1 MAEFAGAFAAGH
13 GPNIAR
19 GWTSL
24 KSETR
29 EWILDRYGELGRRLK
44 AAAPDVLLVQ
54 SNDHWVNFFLDNMP
68 AFCIGIGDEHDG
80 PPEPFMKPVFAHETW
95 PGHAALGRHVLDHAL
110 ASEFDPSYTMRVKL
124 DHGICVPL
132 WQMGIL
138 PDVPVVPLF
147 INLMEEPFPTPARC
161 IKWGRMI
168 REAVESFP
176 ENIRVAM
183 LGTGGLSHSIGET
196 TMGWIDEPFDH
207 ACMELFR
214 SASDEKFASDLDR
227 MLSATGNGGAELRNW
242 LIVHAAA
249 GGRGFDLVGYA
260 PVPEILIGCALAEWR
275 TAESGRQ
282 PSPQVPG

>member
-19 GWTSL
+19 GWTGL
-24 KSETR
+24 KAETR
-29 EWILDRYGELGRRLK
+29 DWIVDRYGELGRRLK

-80 PPEPFMKPVFAHETW
+80 PPEPFMKPVFPHETW

-110 ASEFDPSYTMRVKL
+110 ASGFDPSYTMRIKL

-147 INLMEEPFPTPARC
+147 INLMEKPFPTPARC
-161 IKWGRMI
+161 IEWGRMI

-176 ENIRVAM
+176 ENVRVAM

-249 GGRGFDLVGYA
+249 DGRGFDLVGYA
-260 PVPEILIGCALAEWR
+260 PVPEILIGCALAEWKP
-275 TAESGRQ
+275 AAGGSGA
-282 PSPQVPG
+282 PPQAPG

>member
-19 GWTSL
+19 GWTGL
-24 KSETR
+24 KTETR
-29 EWILDRYGELGRRLK
+29 DWIVDRYGELGRRLK

-80 PPEPFMKPVFAHETW
+80 PPEPFMKPVFPHETW

-110 ASEFDPSYTMRVKL
+110 ASGFDPSYTMRIKL

-132 WQMGIL
+132 WQMRIL

-147 INLMEEPFPTPARC
+147 INLMEKPFPTPARC
-161 IKWGRMI
+161 IEWGRMI

-176 ENIRVAM
+176 ENVRVAM

-260 PVPEILIGCALAEWR
+260 PVPEILIGCALAEWKP
-275 TAESGRQ
+275 AAGSSGA
-282 PSPQVPG
+282 PG

>member
-19 GWTSL
+19 GWTGL
-24 KSETR
+24 KAETR
-29 EWILDRYGELGRRLK
+29 DWIVDRYGELGRRLK

-80 PPEPFMKPVFAHETW
+80 PPEPFMKPVFPHETW

-110 ASEFDPSYTMRVKL
+110 ASGFDPSYTMRIKL

-147 INLMEEPFPTPARC
+147 INLMEKPFPTPARC
-161 IKWGRMI
+161 IEWGRMI

-176 ENIRVAM
+176 ENVRVAM

-260 PVPEILIGCALAEWR
+260 PVPEILIGCALAEWKP
-275 TAESGRQ
+275 AAGGSGA
-282 PSPQVPG
+282 PPQASG

>member
-19 GWTSL
+19 GWTGL
-24 KSETR
+24 KAETR
-29 EWILDRYGELGRRLK
+29 DWIVDRYGELGRRLK

-80 PPEPFMKPVFAHETW
+80 PPEPFMKPVFPHETW

-110 ASEFDPSYTMRVKL
+110 ASGFDPSYTMRIKL

-132 WQMGIL
+132 WQMRIL

-147 INLMEEPFPTPARC
+147 INLMEKPFPTPARC
-161 IKWGRMI
+161 IEWGRMI

-176 ENIRVAM
+176 ENVRVAM

-260 PVPEILIGCALAEWR
+260 PVPEILIGCALAEWKP
-275 TAESGRQ
+275 AAGGSGA
-282 PSPQVPG
+282 PPQASG

>member
-1 MAEFAGAFAAGH
+1 
-13 GPNIAR
+13 
-19 GWTSL
+19 
-24 KSETR
+24 
-29 EWILDRYGELGRRLK
+29 
-44 AAAPDVLLVQ
+44 
-54 SNDHWVNFFLDNMP
+54 
-68 AFCIGIGDEHDG
+68 
-80 PPEPFMKPVFAHETW
+80 
-95 PGHAALGRHVLDHAL
+95 
-110 ASEFDPSYTMRVKL
+110 MR
-124 DHGICVPL
+124 
-132 WQMGIL
+132 IL

-147 INLMEEPFPTPARC
+147 INLMEKPFPTPARC
-161 IKWGRMI
+161 IVWGRMI

-176 ENIRVAM
+176 ENVRVAM

-260 PVPEILIGCALAEWR
+260 PVPEILIGCALAEWKP
-275 TAESGRQ
+275 AAGGSGA
-282 PSPQVPG
+282 PPQAPG

>member
-1 MAEFAGAFAAGH
+1 MADFVGSFAAGH

-19 GWTSL
+19 EWTRL
-24 KSETR
+24 ET
-29 EWILDRYGELGRRLK
+29 EKKQWITDSYEELSKRIH

-80 PPEPFMKPVFAHETW
+80 PPEPFMKPHFAHTTW
-95 PGHAALGRHVLDHAL
+95 PGHSAL
-110 ASEFDPSYTMRVKL
+110 ARHLLDCAMDSDFDPAYTQRVSL

-132 WQMGIL
+132 WLTQIG
-138 PDVPVVPLF
+138 PDIPIVPLF
-147 INLMEEPFPTPARC
+147 INLMEKPFPRTMRC
-161 IKWGRMI
+161 IRWGQMI

-176 ENIRVAM
+176 GDLRVAL

-207 ACMELFR
+207 ACIDMFR
-214 SASDEKFASDLDR
+214 NATDEDFATRLET
-227 MLSATGNGGAELRNW
+227 MLESTGNGGAELRNW
-242 LIVHAAA
+242 LIAHAAA
-249 GGRGFDLVGYA
+249 GSHGFDLIDYR

-275 TAESGRQ
+275 VSH
-282 PSPQVPG
+282 

>member
-19 GWTSL
+19 GWTGL
-24 KSETR
+24 KAETR
-29 EWILDRYGELGRRLK
+29 DWIVDRYGELGRRLK

-80 PPEPFMKPVFAHETW
+80 PPEPFMKPVFPHETW

-110 ASEFDPSYTMRVKL
+110 ASGFDPSYTMRIKL

-147 INLMEEPFPTPARC
+147 INLMEKPFPTPARC
-161 IKWGRMI
+161 IEWGRMI

-176 ENIRVAM
+176 ENVRVAM

-260 PVPEILIGCALAEWR
+260 PVPEILIGCALAEWKP
-275 TAESGRQ
+275 AAGGSGT
-282 PSPQVPG
+282 PPQAPG